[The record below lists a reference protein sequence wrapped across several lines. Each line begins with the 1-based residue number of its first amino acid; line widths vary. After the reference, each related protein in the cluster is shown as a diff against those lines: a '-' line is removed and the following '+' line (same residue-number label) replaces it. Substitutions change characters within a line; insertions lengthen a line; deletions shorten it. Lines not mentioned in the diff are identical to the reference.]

1 MVVGEW
7 VSSQP
12 TFFLS
17 YLFIHTQKKFTAL
30 FHVVFSDLEKI
41 SFFISAILKKELKLD
56 KGAINLER
64 QTHF

>member
-1 MVVGEW
+1 MVVGDG
-7 VSSQP
+7 
-12 TFFLS
+12 FLPSLLSFSLIFS
-17 YLFIHTQKKFTAL
+17 YTHKKFTAL

-56 KGAINLER
+56 KGAINLQR